1 MLNFVLPIL
10 KNPLTRMIGSKVID
24 GINHKM
30 EKDKII
36 RAKEIEAVKTV
47 SVEQVRQQ
55 EHSIKDEILTLLIS
69 AIFVFTFLP
78 FSQPYMTKG
87 FEILKSLGIRSR
99 GVNIISCPS
108 CARQAFPV
116 IDTVKALEKKL
127 SHIKEPITLSI
138 IGCVVNGPGE
148 AAQTEIG
155 LTGGGQDKNLLYLS
169 GIPHSKVASTEI
181 LDKVVELVEKKVKE
195 KTV

>member
-1 MLNFVLPIL
+1 MLNFVLPLL

-87 FEILKSLGIRSR
+87 FEILKSAPTEFWWAVLIVFSGSF
-99 GVNIISCPS
+99 GMSTLKNIKGKIGE
-108 CARQAFPV
+108 RFG
-116 IDTVKALEKKL
+116 E
-127 SHIKEPITLSI
+127 IKI
-138 IGCVVNGPGE
+138 C
-148 AAQTEIG
+148 
-155 LTGGGQDKNLLYLS
+155 
-169 GIPHSKVASTEI
+169 
-181 LDKVVELVEKKVKE
+181 
-195 KTV
+195 

>member
-1 MLNFVLPIL
+1 MFNFILPIL

-36 RAKEIEAVKTV
+36 RAKEIEAEKTV

-69 AIFVFTFLP
+69 AIFIFTFLP

-87 FEILKSLGIRSR
+87 FEILKSAPTEFWWAVLIVFSGSF
-99 GVNIISCPS
+99 GMSTLKNI
-108 CARQAFPV
+108 
-116 IDTVKALEKKL
+116 KGKK
-127 SHIKEPITLSI
+127 
-138 IGCVVNGPGE
+138 
-148 AAQTEIG
+148 
-155 LTGGGQDKNLLYLS
+155 
-169 GIPHSKVASTEI
+169 
-181 LDKVVELVEKKVKE
+181 
-195 KTV
+195 